1 MEEIWL
7 TAEEYAKLEERLKY
21 LRGEYQLKIAEDLKV
36 ARAFGDLSE
45 NAEYDAAK
53 DAQAHAAQEADRIE
67 AELRV
72 AKIIDES
79 NVKGNVVGI
88 GSNVK
93 VLMTSDA
100 MGINME
106 KEFQILGTKEAD
118 PDNGRISNESPIGS
132 ALLGLRVGGT
142 TNVTTPG
149 GLMHLKVLSI
159 GK

>member
-21 LRGEYQLKIAEDLKV
+21 LRGEYQLKIAEDLKI
-36 ARAFGDLSE
+36 ARGFGDLSE

-53 DAQAHAAQEADRIE
+53 DAQAHAAAEAERIE

-79 NVKGNVVGI
+79 TVRSNVVSI
-88 GSNVK
+88 GSLVK
-93 VLMTSDA
+93 VQLKNDFVD
-100 MGINME
+100 ME
-106 KEFQILGTKEAD
+106 REFQILGTKEAD
-118 PDNGRISNESPIGS
+118 PDNGKISNESPIGA
-132 ALLGLRVGGT
+132 ALLGLRVHGT
-142 TNVTTPG
+142 ADAMTPG
-149 GLMHLKVLSI
+149 GIMHLKVLSI